1 MPATFAVPDNMK
13 QALQTFIE
21 TEGIPLAVV
30 SDEDGNATVQV
41 VASEKGEQS
50 SATVLQAGGWI
61 ACASACKMAER
72 LGIKL
77 GNVGKLL
84 NHLDIKV
91 RACELG
97 CFK

>member
-13 QALQTFIE
+13 QAVQTFIE
-21 TEGIPLAVV
+21 TEGIHLAVV
-30 SDEDGNATVQV
+30 SDGDGSATVQV
-41 VASEKGEQS
+41 VASEKGQQS

-61 ACASACKMAER
+61 SCNTARKMAEH

-77 GNVGKLL
+77 GNMGKLL
-84 NHLDIKV
+84 NHLEIKV

-97 CFK
+97 CFE